1 MISPPFAAAA
11 AYQPGEQRMERRYA
25 FVLRIWLTDSTTSR
39 GQMTSTLRGAL
50 QPINSNEAL
59 YFHSLRQLHDLL
71 ERAIEE
77 DSARSSDAI

>member
-25 FVLRIWLTDSTTSR
+25 FVLRIWLTDSTTPR
-39 GQMTSTLRGAL
+39 GQMTATLRGAL
-50 QPINSNEAL
+50 QPINSNEML

-71 ERAIEE
+71 ERTIAEE
-77 DSARSSDAI
+77 SAPPSDAI